1 MGKLRTLKWFVLF
14 SALALVFAFAIA
26 GCQEKPGEPTT
37 PDEPATDEPV
47 ADEAAGPIKI
57 GLAAPMSG
65 DAAAYGEIIGNG
77 AMMKIEEI
85 NEAGGINGRMLELVV
100 GDERCDPKEAAAVG
114 QNFASNEEIVAVL
127 GHVCSSATL
136 AAIPYYDEA
145 GLPAISPTA
154 TNVDVAPSSEYMFR
168 NVFTDDFQGRF
179 MAIYAKEVLGV
190 EKVGVF
196 HENNDYAIGL
206 KEAFVAAA
214 EEIGLEVVGI
224 EAYVADTVDFAPQLS
239 KFKELAPDAIFIAG
253 YYQQGGL
260 ILAQAMNLGLDVQF
274 LGADGLNNP
283 ELINIAK
290 DAAEGFLASSPL
302 VYEVAGEE
310 AQAFKEAFEE
320 KYGLTPDWMAAN
332 AYDAIGMIA
341 VAIEE
346 CGADR
351 EAIKD
356 CLAGM
361 DTPETGYVGIAGITV
376 FDENGDCSKPVFVS
390 EVKDGEF
397 VAAEKQMLE

>member
-1 MGKLRTLKWFVLF
+1 
-14 SALALVFAFAIA
+14 
-26 GCQEKPGEPTT
+26 
-37 PDEPATDEPV
+37 
-47 ADEAAGPIKI
+47 
-57 GLAAPMSG
+57 
-65 DAAAYGEIIGNG
+65 
-77 AMMKIEEI
+77 
-85 NEAGGINGRMLELVV
+85 
-100 GDERCDPKEAAAVG
+100 
-114 QNFASNEEIVAVL
+114 
-127 GHVCSSATL
+127 
-136 AAIPYYDEA
+136 
-145 GLPAISPTA
+145 
-154 TNVDVAPSSEYMFR
+154 
-168 NVFTDDFQGRF
+168 
-179 MAIYAKEVLGV
+179 MAKYAKEVLGV

-206 KEAFVAAA
+206 KEAFIAAA

-260 ILAQAMNLGLDVQF
+260 IIAQAETLGLDVRF

-302 VYEVAGEE
+302 VYEVAGKD
-310 AQAFKEAFEE
+310 AQDFKDAFEE

-351 EAIKD
+351 EAIKE

-361 DTPETGYVGIAGITV
+361 TSEETGYVGIAGITI

-397 VAAEKQMLE
+397 VAAEKQMLD